1 VLQPFVEQ
9 GLLVG
14 TTGYFLTSHV
24 LERDYGDEEHS
35 CGWMQDRVF
44 ELFEQDARLYH
55 WQTETELVDVTTE
68 LP

>member
-24 LERDYGDEEHS
+24 LEREYGDEEHPFGGS
-35 CGWMQDRVF
+35 RTGSMSYSIR
-44 ELFEQDARLYH
+44 
-55 WQTETELVDVTTE
+55 
-68 LP
+68 